1 MALADQPGPEKV
13 AELLGHAPLPPIA
26 GDNAGLDDGAEPM
39 RWTAMLVW
47 FMRTMAVVWIAKGLY
62 NWSVILGADPRVAD
76 FTLLPI
82 TLEATIIFFAVA
94 DLVAAIGLWLAS
106 PWGGVLWL
114 VCAICEAASPLIGVK
129 SSFASS
135 IAVAVNAAL
144 VAVYLALSWKA
155 SSERG

>member
-1 MALADQPGPEKV
+1 MARAGQPRQEKAV
-13 AELLGHAPLPPIA
+13 ELLGQAPLPPIT
-26 GDNAGLDDGAEPM
+26 GVNGGLGDGAAPM

-82 TLEATIIFFAVA
+82 VLEATIIFFAVA

-135 IAVAVNAAL
+135 IGVGVNAAL
-144 VAVYLALSWKA
+144 VAVYLALSWQA